1 MKRIG
6 RKPQGVNLL
15 HPLSGSDLA
24 KRRMTLFLQ
33 TLSGETSVV
42 QACAE
47 LNICESRFY
56 GQRAEWLQESLALLE
71 PRPSGRPAKMPATAT
86 PEEVRALRTQ
96 LRETEARAA
105 ALAVQAELAGTL
117 GARLPSC
124 KAVKKTTCVAN
135 LPAPPAQSGAA
146 PRPR

>member
-1 MKRIG
+1 MNRFG

-15 HPLSGSDLA
+15 NPLSGSELA

-71 PRPSGRPAKMPATAT
+71 PRPSGRPAKTPATAT

-117 GARLPSC
+117 GARLPTC
-124 KAVKKTTCVAN
+124 AAVKKTTLVATHPSDQ
-135 LPAPPAQSGAA
+135 LPAT
-146 PRPR
+146 PRPK